1 MSESLQ
7 SFNSFRAPVLGSVYM
22 LVGSSMVCVLLKC
35 GLLVGVVGEGYGE
48 NNDGEGFRDDDGCCD
63 HLVSRGLLVSVEAPR
78 RVARA
83 HAAMMARAALCG
95 VPVAYIHV
103 MMAPC
108 IQARLVKN
116 VS

>member
-1 MSESLQ
+1 MS
-7 SFNSFRAPVLGSVYM
+7 V
-22 LVGSSMVCVLLKC
+22 
-35 GLLVGVVGEGYGE
+35 
-48 NNDGEGFRDDDGCCD
+48 D
-63 HLVSRGLLVSVEAPR
+63 APR

-83 HAAMMARAALCG
+83 HAAIMARAALWL

-103 MMAPC
+103 MMAPW

>member
-1 MSESLQ
+1 M
-7 SFNSFRAPVLGSVYM
+7 G
-22 LVGSSMVCVLLKC
+22 CVLLKG
-35 GLLVGVVGEGYGE
+35 GLLVGVVGECYGE
-48 NNDGEGFRDDDGCCD
+48 DDDGEGFCDEDGCCD
-63 HLVSRGLLVSVEAPR
+63 HLVFRGLLVRVDAPR

-103 MMAPC
+103 MMAPW

>member
-1 MSESLQ
+1 M
-7 SFNSFRAPVLGSVYM
+7 R
-22 LVGSSMVCVLLKC
+22 
-35 GLLVGVVGEGYGE
+35 
-48 NNDGEGFRDDDGCCD
+48 
-63 HLVSRGLLVSVEAPR
+63 VEAPR
-78 RVARA
+78 RVVRA

-103 MMAPC
+103 IIPPW

>member
-1 MSESLQ
+1 
-7 SFNSFRAPVLGSVYM
+7 
-22 LVGSSMVCVLLKC
+22 MVCVLLEC
-35 GLLVGVVGEGYGE
+35 GLLVGVVGECYGE
-48 NNDGEGFRDDDGCCD
+48 DDDGEGFCDEDGCCD

-78 RVARA
+78 RVVRA

-103 MMAPC
+103 MMAPW
-108 IQARLVKN
+108 IHASVVKN